1 MHRIYG
7 HSTHQGLREPGS
19 ALLSAYSFYSFNSFY
34 YQYDRTLGPDP
45 LKNDLYRVSNPPDI
59 ASLTLHYKNMA
70 PNDFNLYTTKR
81 AARKEAWH
89 GPGTEWNPFSK
100 TTRRS
105 STFPAQLPDEEALTG
120 YEDVGLRN
128 VKTEDGPR
136 SSASQAPFFTQQGGG
151 AVEMQQLDKTPTN
164 NDGRPSDPSTE
175 ETIVGRRSSRQPSVE
190 EKARRRFLS
199 RWTKK
204 DREQVDGEEKKKGG
218 IFKGKDLKHEPFTVR
233 NQLQN
238 TIFNSWINILLLA
251 APVGIAL
258 NYAKVNGIIIFVVNF
273 IAIIPLAAML
283 SFATEEISL
292 HVGESLGGLLNASFG
307 NAVEMIVAI
316 IALAKGEVLIVQ
328 TSLVGSILSNLLLVM
343 GMCFFF
349 GGLRRE
355 EQFFNQTVAQTAA
368 SLLALAIASVIVPT
382 AFDLWSTTTDAPIA
396 AISRGTS
403 VILLVVYIGYLYFQL
418 HTHATIFNEES
429 QKVPMKPRKNAL
441 PQGAI
446 AKSLA
451 KAGGIG
457 AGPGRANITERPPN
471 DELINPNAH
480 EEEEEEEEGPQLHI
494 LVAWATLAGCTA
506 IIGLCAEFM
515 VDSIGAITANGAVS
529 EEFVGLILLPIVG
542 NAAEHATAVTV
553 ACKDKMDLAIGVA
566 VGSSMQVALFL
577 IPLLVVIGW
586 IMGNDAMNLSFDGFQ
601 VAVLFVA
608 ILLVNYLIGDGKSH
622 WLEGMLLQCLYI
634 IIAVCA
640 WYYPATGVA

>member
-1 MHRIYG
+1 MD
-7 HSTHQGLREPGS
+7 S
-19 ALLSAYSFYSFNSFY
+19 
-34 YQYDRTLGPDP
+34 
-45 LKNDLYRVSNPPDI
+45 
-59 ASLTLHYKNMA
+59 
-70 PNDFNLYTTKR
+70 TKR

-89 GPGTEWNPFSK
+89 GPGTAWNPFSK

-105 STFPAQLPDEEALTG
+105 STFPIQLRDEEAQG
-120 YEDVGLRN
+120 GGLE
-128 VKTEDGPR
+128 VPMLKTVNSENGPR
-136 SSASQAPFFTQQGGG
+136 SSASHAPFAQQGEIM
-151 AVEMQQLDKTPTN
+151 EMQDLEKATTN
-164 NDGRPSDPSTE
+164 NAGRSSDPSSQ
-175 ETIVGRRSSRQPSVE
+175 ETAVAGQSSRLPSVE

-204 DREQVDGEEKKKGG
+204 DREQLADGEEEKKKGG
-218 IFKGKDLKHEPFTVR
+218 IFRGKDLKHEPFTLR

-238 TIFNSWINILLLA
+238 TIFNSWINVLLIA
-251 APVGIAL
+251 APIGIAL
-258 NYAKVNGIIIFVVNF
+258 NYAKVNGIAIFVVNF

-283 SFATEEISL
+283 GFATEEISL

-316 IALAKGEVLIVQ
+316 IALAKGETIIVQ

-349 GGLRRE
+349 GGLRRN

-368 SLLALAIASVIVPT
+368 SLLALAVASVIVPT
-382 AFDLWSTTTDAPIA
+382 TFDLFSTTTEAPIA

-403 VILLVVYIGYLYFQL
+403 IILLVVYAGYLYFQL
-418 HTHATIFNEES
+418 HTHSVMFNEES
-429 QKVPMKPRKNAL
+429 QKVPMKPRKHAL
-441 PQGAI
+441 PEGAI
-446 AKSLA
+446 AKGLA

-457 AGPGRANITERPPN
+457 AGPGRANLPERPPN
-471 DELINPNAH
+471 DELINPTAL
-480 EEEEEEEEGPQLHI
+480 EEEEEEGEEPQLHI

-506 IIGLCAEFM
+506 IIGICAEFM
-515 VDSIGAITANGAVS
+515 VDSISAITEGGGLS

-608 ILLVNYLIGDGKSH
+608 VLLVNYLIGDGKSH
-622 WLEGMLLQCLYI
+622 WLEGLLLQCLYI

-640 WYYPATGVA
+640 WYYPATNAA

>member
-1 MHRIYG
+1 M
-7 HSTHQGLREPGS
+7 
-19 ALLSAYSFYSFNSFY
+19 
-34 YQYDRTLGPDP
+34 
-45 LKNDLYRVSNPPDI
+45 
-59 ASLTLHYKNMA
+59 
-70 PNDFNLYTTKR
+70 FNLDTTKR
-81 AARKEAWH
+81 AARQEAWH
-89 GPGTEWNPFSK
+89 GPGTEWNPFAK

-105 STFPAQLPDEEALTG
+105 STFPAQVPDEEALRG
-120 YEDVGLRN
+120 LGGSGLRMTN
-128 VKTEDGPR
+128 TEPR
-136 SSASQAPFFTQQGGG
+136 SSASQAPFFNSHNEGT
-151 AVEMQQLDKTPTN
+151 AMEMQGLEKSATN

-175 ETIVGRRSSRQPSVE
+175 ATIVGRRSSRQPSLE
-190 EKARRRFLS
+190 EKARRRFLD
-199 RWTKK
+199 RFTKK
-204 DREQVDGEEKKKGG
+204 GREEVDGGEKEKKGG
-218 IFKGKDLKHEPFTVR
+218 IFKGKDIKHAPFTLR
-233 NQLQN
+233 SQLQN
-238 TIFNSWINILLLA
+238 TVFNSWINILLIA

-258 NYAKVNGIIIFVVNF
+258 NYAGGVNGIVIFVVNF

-283 SFATEEISL
+283 GFATEEISL

-382 AFDLWSTTTDAPIA
+382 AFDLWSDTTDAPIA

-403 VILLVVYIGYLYFQL
+403 VILLVVYVGYLYFQL
-418 HTHATIFNEES
+418 HTHSTMFNEES
-429 QKVPMKPRKNAL
+429 RKVPMKPRKNAL

-446 AKSLA
+446 VKSLV

-457 AGPGRANITERPPN
+457 AGPGRANIIERPPN
-471 DELINPNAH
+471 DELINPNAGD
-480 EEEEEEEEGPQLHI
+480 EEEGEGAQLHI
-494 LVAWATLAGCTA
+494 LVAWATLAICTA

-515 VDSIGAITANGAVS
+515 VDSISAVTAGGAIS

-566 VGSSMQVALFL
+566 VGSSIQVALFL